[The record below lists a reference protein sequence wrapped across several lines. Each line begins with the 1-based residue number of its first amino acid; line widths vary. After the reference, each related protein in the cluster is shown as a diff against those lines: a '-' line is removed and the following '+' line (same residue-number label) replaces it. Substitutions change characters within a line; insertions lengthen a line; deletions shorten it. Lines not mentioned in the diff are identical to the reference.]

1 MLLFLVDIC
10 IIITFKILFIF
21 IYGCPESLLQ
31 SMGFLYLQQAGA
43 SLVVVRG
50 LLMEVASLVEEHRLS
65 GVQVLAAEAHGLS
78 SGSRAP
84 EHRLSGSWA

>member
-1 MLLFLVDIC
+1 MSQPSIFIIFYKLFFGCAGSSIALHFFFSSFHERELFPLFL
-10 IIITFKILFIF
+10 F
-21 IYGCPESLLQ
+21 
-31 SMGFLYLQQAGA
+31 
-43 SLVVVRG
+43 G

-78 SGSRAP
+78 SGSQAP